1 MHVNLTLKIKKK
13 TVSESILVIWF
24 LTLKLSDV
32 RESGIFSNIPKGQD
46 KDERGA
52 NIKTEPSRDNSLSKS
67 EICGMVVVQKHLK
80 SPTV

>member
-1 MHVNLTLKIKKK
+1 M
-13 TVSESILVIWF
+13 
-24 LTLKLSDV
+24 
-32 RESGIFSNIPKGQD
+32 GQD